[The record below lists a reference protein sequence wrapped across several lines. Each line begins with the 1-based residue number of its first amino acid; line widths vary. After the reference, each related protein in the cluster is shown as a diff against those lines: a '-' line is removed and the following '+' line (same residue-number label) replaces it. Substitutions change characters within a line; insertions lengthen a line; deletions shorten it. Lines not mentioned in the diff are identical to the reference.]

1 LRIGRA
7 CVQRICEVYQ
17 NRHREEQVIK
27 TISLSDSDL
36 DALRQVL
43 GQLLVNP
50 ATVTT
55 NTPPA
60 AANSENQVDP
70 VRLVNLAR
78 SILLARRRRNKVFNK
93 AMFGEP
99 AWDMLLTLYA
109 DMAEGPHHSVSR
121 LSALSGAPPTTALR
135 WLDYLEKERLVIREA
150 NPTDRRSDFVELTDK
165 GRATMER
172 YLCETLNSA
181 E

>member
-1 LRIGRA
+1 
-7 CVQRICEVYQ
+7 VYQ
-17 NRHREEQVIK
+17 NRHREGQVIK

-36 DALRQVL
+36 EALRQVL

-50 ATVTT
+50 GAVAT
-55 NTPPA
+55 NTPA
-60 AANSENQVDP
+60 ADANCKEQVEP
-70 VRLVNLAR
+70 GRLVDLAR
-78 SILLARRRRNKVFNK
+78 TVLLARRRRNKVFNK
-93 AMFGEP
+93 SMFGEP
-99 AWDMLLTLYA
+99 AWDMLLILYA

-135 WLDYLEKERLVIREA
+135 WLDYLEKERLVVREP

-165 GRATMER
+165 GQATMER

>member
-1 LRIGRA
+1 
-7 CVQRICEVYQ
+7 VYQ

-36 DALRQVL
+36 ETLRQVL

-50 ATVTT
+50 GT
-55 NTPPA
+55 NADTPVA
-60 AANSENQVDP
+60 AANSEEHVDP
-70 VRLVNLAR
+70 ARLISLAR
-78 SILLARRRRNKVFNK
+78 TILLGRRRRNKIFNK
-93 AMFGEP
+93 SMFGEP

-121 LSALSGAPPTTALR
+121 LSVLSGAPPTTALR
-135 WLDYLEKERLVIREA
+135 WLDYLEKERLVVREP